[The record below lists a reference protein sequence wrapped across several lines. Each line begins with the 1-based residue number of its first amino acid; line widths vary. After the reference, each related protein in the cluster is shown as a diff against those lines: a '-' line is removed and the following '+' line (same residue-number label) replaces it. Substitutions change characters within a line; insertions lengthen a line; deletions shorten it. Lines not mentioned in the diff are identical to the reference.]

1 MIARRLMIMVLLV
14 TLFAMGFAAVVEE
27 TSRNRTARVGTFSS
41 CAFSL
46 DNDCFGTH
54 TQRRER

>member
-1 MIARRLMIMVLLV
+1 MLARRLTIMVLLV
-14 TLFAMGFAAVVEE
+14 TLFAMGFAAVIEE
-27 TSRNRTARVGTFSS
+27 TSRSRTARLGTFSS

-46 DNDCFGTH
+46 NDDCFGTH

>member
-1 MIARRLMIMVLLV
+1 MVLLV

-27 TSRNRTARVGTFSS
+27 TSRSRTARLGTFSS

-46 DNDCFGTH
+46 NDDCFGTH